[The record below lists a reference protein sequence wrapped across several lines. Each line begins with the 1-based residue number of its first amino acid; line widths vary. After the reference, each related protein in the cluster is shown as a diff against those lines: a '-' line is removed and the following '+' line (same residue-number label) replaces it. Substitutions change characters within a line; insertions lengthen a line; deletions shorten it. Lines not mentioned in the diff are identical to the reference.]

1 MGRLMSII
9 ERYYYTNTMNYECHF
24 QSSFSI
30 VIDLNLN
37 VICTY
42 PKTKGQFELVWV

>member
-1 MGRLMSII
+1 MFRYSNTIDII
-9 ERYYYTNTMNYECHF
+9 YTNAMKSIRHF

-42 PKTKGQFELVWV
+42 SKTKGQFKLVWE